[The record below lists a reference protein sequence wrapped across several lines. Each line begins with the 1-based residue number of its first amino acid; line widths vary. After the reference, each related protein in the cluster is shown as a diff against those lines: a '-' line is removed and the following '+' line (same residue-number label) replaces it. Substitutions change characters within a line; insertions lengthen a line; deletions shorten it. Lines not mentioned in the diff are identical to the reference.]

1 MPPKKQEITPAALE
15 KAFKLFDEDNS
26 GFITA
31 DELIKIFKWPTS
43 GGTEM
48 SMKDAKEWIDR
59 YDGQNGEKK
68 DGMLSI
74 KELAVAL
81 ADESLHEGRTFMEA
95 FMDTL
100 RVDGDYWNSDAEM
113 VKHISKYTD
122 AQVHA
127 PMFPTCAPMFPTR
140 RSSPA
145 APPRLTSAHHDPPS
159 SAPV

>member
-31 DELIKIFKWPTS
+31 DELINIFKWPTS
-43 GGTEM
+43 GGTEL
-48 SMKDAKEWIDR
+48 SMEDAKEWIDR

-81 ADESLHEGRTFMEA
+81 ADRRRGGFGRSAFAEA
-95 FMDTL
+95 FMDSL
-100 RVDGDYWNSDAEM
+100 RGDEDFWQSDAER
-113 VKHISKYTD
+113 
-122 AQVHA
+122 AQGRIQED
-127 PMFPTCAPMFPTR
+127 R
-140 RSSPA
+140 RG
-145 APPRLTSAHHDPPS
+145 
-159 SAPV
+159 

>member
-31 DELIKIFKWPTS
+31 DELLKIFKWPTS

-81 ADESLHEGRTFMEA
+81 ADDAARRVELCDGLSDEHGRLVAGGVE
-95 FMDTL
+95 
-100 RVDGDYWNSDAEM
+100 E
-113 VKHISKYTD
+113 
-122 AQVHA
+122 
-127 PMFPTCAPMFPTR
+127 
-140 RSSPA
+140 
-145 APPRLTSAHHDPPS
+145 
-159 SAPV
+159 